1 MPAVKRHIAKA
12 ITYRVVGT
20 LTTIMLTITA
30 GLPIKWAGM
39 VGVAELLFKPIIYFL
54 HERVWYQ
61 FIKYGLKKEDYESSR
76 KKTRTN

>member
-20 LTTIMLTITA
+20 LTTIMLTIAA

-61 FIKYGLKKEDYESSR
+61 FIKYGLKKEDYESPR